1 MDLKDKGYIVPDPP
15 SPYDS
20 LCVRVYIPNHVFYI
34 GAFWQA
40 YQFFTTWLAW
50 ARDPLF
56 KGREAAKLWRSAY
69 DKARTEFDLRKGIC
83 EMNITGFRQK
93 PNDPCILQAEF
104 DSNNVWVDVADI
116 SKCVSGSGGGV
127 GAMQYDGVNINIYNG
142 CTGEFEPSGEPFD
155 PIQKGIYDSLYSP
168 DTGGA
173 CDGAANIAAWLKYC
187 ADNSLGIFETAGV
200 AGAAASF
207 ILGTLVS
214 TVGGLVL
221 TEALITALGS
231 QFVEE
236 GDLFG
241 DAKIID
247 ISAELSAILLPY
259 MESDGTIREPKF
271 TEAVLAL
278 YARRDEEEVD
288 TGERVRWGHEAN
300 ILSAVGPYVAS
311 RQNKYAG
318 ITGATCDALTWVE
331 VFDFTDGLPHGWTRT
346 KVNSLFWGLNASDGW
361 RTVEQQSEFGKYNMV
376 MIGVP
381 FAERTVNRIKVD
393 YHSTAGINDEPSG
406 WPRISAWNTSSLSP
420 TGINPA
426 PLATSPASDPSGQVE
441 LDYLDTET
449 TGVTIQLG
457 VGSDVD
463 GSTAVGGSG
472 RITKITI
479 FGEGEN
485 PFH

>member
-1 MDLKDKGYIVPDPP
+1 MIADGKGYIVPDPP
-15 SPYDS
+15 APYDS
-20 LCVRVYIPNHVFYI
+20 LCVKVYIPNHRLYI
-34 GAFWQA
+34 AAFWGA

-50 ARDPLF
+50 ARDPLH
-56 KGREAAKLWRSAY
+56 KGKEAAQLWRSAY
-69 DKARTEFDLRKGIC
+69 DKARAEFDIRKGIC
-83 EMNITGFRQK
+83 EMNITGIRQK

-104 DSNNVWVDVADI
+104 DGSNVWVDVADI
-116 SKCVSGSGGGV
+116 SKCNTGSGGGG
-127 GAMQYDGVNINIYNG
+127 GAMQYDGVNINIYNS
-142 CTGEFEPSGEPFD
+142 CSGEFEPSGEPFD
-155 PIQKGIYDSLYSP
+155 PVTKGIYDSLYSP

-173 CDGAANIAAWLKYC
+173 CDGATNIAAWVKYC
-187 ADNSLGIFETAGV
+187 ADNSLSIFETAGV

-221 TEALITALGS
+221 TEALIASLGA

-247 ISAELSAILLPY
+247 ISAELATILLPY
-259 MESDGTIREPKF
+259 METDGTIREPKF

-278 YARRDEEEVD
+278 YDRRDTEEPD

-318 ITGATCDALTWVE
+318 ITGADCEFDTWVE
-331 VFDFTDGLPHGWTRT
+331 IFDFSDGLPHGWTRT
-346 KVNSLFWGLNASDGW
+346 KVNDIFWGLMASDGW
-361 RTVEQQSEFGKYNMV
+361 RTAEHASEFGQFNFAMV
-376 MIGVP
+376 GVP
-381 FAERTVNRIKVD
+381 FAERNITKVKID
-393 YHSTAGINDEPSG
+393 YAVTAGINDEPSG
-406 WPRISAWNTSSLSP
+406 WPRVSVWHTSDLNPSGVNPAAIDSEAAESP
-420 TGINPA
+420 TGS
-426 PLATSPASDPSGQVE
+426 AT
-441 LDYLDTET
+441 LDIGANS
-449 TGVTIQLG
+449 TGISLQLG

-463 GSTAVGGSG
+463 GVGPVGGSG
-472 RITKITI
+472 TIKKVTI